1 MKKIESLLTWCLQF
15 DLIPTINNL
24 TKMTKNKI
32 SAVDHIIPNSVIN
45 SKFETGIVTACTSDD
60 FLVIYRYLFWEINL
74 SGIILP
80 EA

>member
-1 MKKIESLLTWCLQF
+1 
-15 DLIPTINNL
+15 
-24 TKMTKNKI
+24 MTKNKI

>member
-1 MKKIESLLTWCLQF
+1 
-15 DLIPTINNL
+15 
-24 TKMTKNKI
+24 MTKNKI

-45 SKFETGIVTACTSDD
+45 SKFETGILTACTSDD
-60 FLVIYRYLFWEINL
+60 FLVIYSYLFWEINL